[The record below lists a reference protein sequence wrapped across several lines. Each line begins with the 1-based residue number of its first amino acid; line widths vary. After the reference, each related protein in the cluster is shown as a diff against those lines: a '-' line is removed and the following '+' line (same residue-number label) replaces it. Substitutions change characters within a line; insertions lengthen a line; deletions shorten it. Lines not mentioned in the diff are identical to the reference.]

1 MTCERCR
8 ELEKEV
14 AALRSAN
21 LRRDQELAALAERAA
36 SWLERQGDQ
45 EGAGL
50 IRFALL
56 GERKA

>member
-1 MTCERCR
+1 MTCERCQ
-8 ELEKEV
+8 ELEQEV

-21 LRRDQELAALAERAA
+21 IRRDQELAELAARAA
-36 SWLERQGDQ
+36 AWLERQGDQ

-56 GERKA
+56 GERKN